1 MIENK
6 VLIRVNVPLLE
17 KKYDVYVP
25 VNRKVHSVIK
35 MMKVSL
41 SDLSLGVFSKDE
53 DYLLYNAETGTMY
66 DMNTLIRDTDI
77 RNGSE
82 VIMLKNL

>member
-6 VLIRVNVPLLE
+6 VLIRVNVPSLE

-35 MMKVSL
+35 MIKESL
-41 SDLSLGVFSKDE
+41 SELSLGVFSSQE
-53 DYLLYNAETGTMY
+53 DYLLYNAETGIMY
-66 DMNTLIRDTDI
+66 DMNVLIRDTDI

-82 VIMLKNL
+82 VIML